1 MYRLGEVQELEI
13 KRLRS
18 VGAFLEEDLLL
29 PKKEISETD
38 KVGDKVQVFIYKD
51 NKNRPIATKKI
62 PH

>member
-29 PKKEISETD
+29 PKKEIAETD
-38 KVGDKVQVFIYKD
+38 KVGDKVQLFVY
-51 NKNRPIATKKI
+51 
-62 PH
+62 